1 MSLCFVLDANLFISL
16 ARVGTE
22 DIVLMLTQGAR
33 ELEAELVTTPQVLD
47 EIGNLPTVEEGQR
60 MGMASAVRKNLEI
73 QRLPSGSIEGLRKV
87 LGRRGPQSTDISL
100 MELARQKATEGYE
113 TVLVSNDFKIHLNAQ
128 QMEHPYVVASPA
140 VLLHTMA
147 EGTSGKLGKRFNR
160 LYHQLRDGEMAYM
173 LKKHSVFP
181 AHPKLSWLMDNLMN
195 ASVSQPRME
204 EAEDEDASVIPQGP
218 VDLKP
223 LYHHLRGEPIHEVAL
238 EPFQNLLSHIQP
250 LAQVLTYRESLKEM
264 MEGGWYEEALDQ
276 LIDLIDHLQQNLQR
290 SSTQLPY
297 RERLWLRQLYA
308 GELLVLYQAVGLL
321 RLAKGQGERAEAA
334 FDRCTLLAL
343 VAEQP
348 LKGAQEHYLHGL
360 ARLHQGY
367 PLGGVRAF
375 QQALRLA
382 PKEAP
387 ISIRCRFALALS
399 QLKLNEGVAAERTM
413 ERLREDLDQAPVM
426 GSRELTRLG
435 DELYHFGLPDFAAT
449 VYREALEWAVT
460 AGEKGVAQA
469 RLLVPRLY
477 RTRSFLPGG
486 ASEMDRQ
493 LRRLVVH
500 TQELD
505 DPQAR
510 QAFQLALAQLRVQ
523 EVPLYEVMEA
533 TTRKWTLGKELPKS
547 FMESWEVVAALPL
560 GGEGG
565 LDLNSIDMEHLPA
578 ELQTAITAMAAS
590 GGPVHPA
597 SSAQSA
603 IPGDDDLVEGPS
615 PGASLLVCN
624 HPTLG
629 SVAYLYPVA
638 FSKSRTESFTL
649 LPQPEGEF
657 KLLPPE
663 AELTGPFSVRG
674 VMAARTPEALKLE
687 RSLGLLDPEDMV
699 AY

>member
-1 MSLCFVLDANLFISL
+1 MALCFVLDANLFISL

-22 DIVLMLTQGAR
+22 EIVSMLTQGAK
-33 ELEAELVTTPQVLD
+33 EVEAHLVTTPQVLD
-47 EIGNLPTVEEGQR
+47 EIGNLPTVEGGQR
-60 MGMASAVRKNLEI
+60 MGMASAVRKNLEV

-87 LGRRGPQSTDISL
+87 LGRKGPQSTDVSL
-100 MELARQKATEGYE
+100 MELARQKAAEGCD
-113 TVLVSNDFKIHLNAQ
+113 TVLISNDFKIHLNAQ
-128 QMEHPYVVASPA
+128 KMEHPYRVASPA
-140 VLLHTMA
+140 VLLHTLA
-147 EGTSGKLGKRFNR
+147 EGTSGELSQRFNR

-173 LKKHSVFP
+173 LKKHSTFP

-195 ASVSQPRME
+195 AAVAHPRLEGAE
-204 EAEDEDASVIPQGP
+204 EQGPENIQMGP

-250 LAQVLTYRESLKEM
+250 LAQVLTYRESLREM
-264 MEGGWYEEALDQ
+264 MVGGWYEEALNQ
-276 LIDLIDHLQQNLQR
+276 LVDLIDHLQQNLQR

-321 RLAKGQGERAEAA
+321 RLAKGEGEWAEAA

-348 LKGAQEHYLHGL
+348 LKGAQQHYLHGL
-360 ARLHQGY
+360 ARLHQDY

-375 QQALRLA
+375 QQAMRLA
-382 PKEAP
+382 PKSAP
-387 ISIRCRFALALS
+387 MRVRCRFALALS
-399 QLKLNEGVAAERTM
+399 QLKLGEGVAAEKTM
-413 ERLREDLDQAPVM
+413 GRLREELTEAPVL

-460 AGEKGVAQA
+460 AGEEGVGQA
-469 RLLVPRLY
+469 RGLVPRLY

-486 ASEMDRQ
+486 ATEMDRQ
-493 LRRLVVH
+493 LHRLVAH
-500 TQELD
+500 TQDLD

-523 EVPLYEVMEA
+523 EVPLHEVMED
-533 TTRKWTLGKELPKS
+533 TTKRWTQGKKLPKS
-547 FMESWEVVAALPL
+547 FLESWEVVAAFPI
-560 GGEGG
+560 GGEEG
-565 LDLNSIDMEHLPA
+565 LDLASIDMDQLPSELRTAVNAAAASNGPLPA
-578 ELQTAITAMAAS
+578 PS
-590 GGPVHPA
+590 GNGA
-597 SSAQSA
+597 RTNGDEAQGEDEA
-603 IPGDDDLVEGPS
+603 

-649 LPQPEGEF
+649 HPQPRGEF
-657 KLLPPE
+657 KLLPLE
-663 AELTGPFSVRG
+663 AALTGPFSVRG

-687 RSLGLLDPEDMV
+687 RSLGLLNPEDMV
-699 AY
+699 TY